1 MPRNRHLPG
10 WRFLRFITIVT
21 VYDPICNVI
30 RIGLTSLPG
39 GVANRLPLLR
49 RRCQITGFSFVSLV
63 CRRGSGA
70 FCPAAKRRRVP
81 QALVLPRPAAAEKE
95 GSPSP
100 IPPQSRKIARN
111 RTTLGRNREEISR
124 ITADTARFS
133 GKRRK
138 SPGRPARR
146 FLFALCLIGSG
157 VFPQY
162 TTSSFPG
169 AKARSAARQMRSVQ
183 PSTPK
188 RAVLRVMS

>member
-1 MPRNRHLPG
+1 MLYASVSPPFRVVWPTACRCCSA
-10 WRFLRFITIVT
+10 IV
-21 VYDPICNVI
+21 
-30 RIGLTSLPG
+30 
-39 GVANRLPLLR
+39 RLPHFSTPCNTGR
-49 RRCQITGFSFVSLV
+49 RAMARRFFFCFSGLPP
-63 CRRGSGA
+63 RERG
-70 FCPAAKRRRVP
+70 
-81 QALVLPRPAAAEKE
+81 VLPRRGKTPLPA
-95 GSPSP
+95 SPRPGASRGGRKRR
-100 IPPQSRKIARN
+100 ITLTYPPQSRKIARN
-111 RTTLGRNREEISR
+111 RTTLGRKWEEISR

-157 VFPQY
+157 VRPQY